1 MECYR
6 LMLEHRYGV
15 SVPYEKVLSIL
26 NYDIIRVSQL
36 ILETLDNIYNEDKVS
51 MEYKI
56 NSYYNKLDLVIYYLE
71 LSGKK
76 VSKEEYMMELLTK
89 RDKVMSVKCD

>member
-1 MECYR
+1 
-6 LMLEHRYGV
+6 MLEHRYGV

-26 NYDIIRVSQL
+26 NYDIIRLSQL
-36 ILETLDNIYNEDKVS
+36 ILETLDNIYKEDKVS

-89 RDKVMSVKCD
+89 RDKVMSLKSD